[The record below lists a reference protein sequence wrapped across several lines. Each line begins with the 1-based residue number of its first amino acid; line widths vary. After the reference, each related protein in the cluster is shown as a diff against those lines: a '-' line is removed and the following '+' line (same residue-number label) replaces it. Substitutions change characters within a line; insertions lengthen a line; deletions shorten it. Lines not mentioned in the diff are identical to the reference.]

1 MDHTSAAAVGRSL
14 GDIDCRNRIAEYR
27 GRMSGPIALVGSG
40 EYTDAMLDVDKVLL
54 AGQPPRYV
62 QIPTAAAPE
71 GDSVLNKW
79 IGMGIAHA
87 GKLGAEAVPLRVR
100 SRADADDPEIVAQ
113 LGDAGL
119 IYFSGGNPLF
129 LTETLR
135 DTLLW
140 REITRRWQAG
150 TALGGCS
157 AGAMAFGAWVPD
169 IRHPTKAGIAG
180 LGLVPGL
187 RILPHFDRF
196 LGRMPDMLMRP
207 FLRPIPGVATV
218 GVDEDTALVGGP
230 ETYAVMGRQSAW
242 LLEGG
247 HRQEFRSGSTFR
259 L

>member
-1 MDHTSAAAVGRSL
+1 MP
-14 GDIDCRNRIAEYR
+14 
-27 GRMSGPIALVGSG
+27 GPIALVGSG

-54 AGQPPRYV
+54 DGRAPRYV

-71 GDSVLNKW
+71 GENVLDKW
-79 IGMGIAHA
+79 IGMGIDHA
-87 GKLGAEAVPLRVR
+87 GKLGAEPVPLRVR
-100 SRADADDPEIVAQ
+100 TREDAENPQIVAQ
-113 LGDAGL
+113 LGEPGL
-119 IYFSGGNPLF
+119 VYFSGGNPLF

-140 REITRRWQAG
+140 REIVRLWEAG

-169 IRHPTKAGIAG
+169 IRHPTKAGIPG

-187 RILPHFDRF
+187 RVLPHFDRF
-196 LGRMPDMLMRP
+196 LGRMPDVLMRP
-207 FLRPIPGVATV
+207 FLRPIDGVVTV

-230 ETYAVMGRQSAW
+230 ETYAVMGRRSAW
-242 LLEGG
+242 LLEAG
-247 HRQEFRSGSTFR
+247 HRREFSTGSAFR

>member
-1 MDHTSAAAVGRSL
+1 M
-14 GDIDCRNRIAEYR
+14 AEYR
-27 GRMSGPIALVGSG
+27 WPMPGPIALVGSG
-40 EYTDAMLDVDKVLL
+40 EYTDAMLDVDKLL
-54 AGQPPRYV
+54 LDGRPARYV

-71 GDSVLNKW
+71 GERVLDKW
-79 IGMGIAHA
+79 TGMGIAHA
-87 GKLGAEAVPLRVR
+87 EKLGVEPVPLRVR
-100 SRADADDPEIVAQ
+100 TREDAENPAIVEQ

-140 REITRRWQAG
+140 REVVRLWQAG

-157 AGAMAFGAWVPD
+157 AGAMAFGGWVVD
-169 IRHPTKAGIAG
+169 IRHPTRAG
-180 LGLVPGL
+180 LPGL
-187 RILPHFDRF
+187 GIVPTLRVLPHFDRF
-196 LGRMPDMLMRP
+196 LGRMPDLLVRP
-207 FLRPIPGVATV
+207 FLKNVEGVQTV

-230 ETYAVMGRQSAW
+230 ESFTVMGRQSAW

-247 HRQEFRSGSTFR
+247 HRQEFPSGTEFR